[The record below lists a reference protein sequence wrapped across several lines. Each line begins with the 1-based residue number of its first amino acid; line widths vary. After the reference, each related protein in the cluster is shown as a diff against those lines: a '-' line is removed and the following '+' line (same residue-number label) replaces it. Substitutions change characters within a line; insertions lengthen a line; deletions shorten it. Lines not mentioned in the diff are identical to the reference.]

1 VTSLSSVTCEQK
13 CSNSLELA
21 LGRPRAKRSGREES
35 GEETRRRRL
44 PRLCA
49 SSLDSA
55 LTAKRERACRRT
67 ITDYVKPALNLS
79 EEVLEIFKTN

>member
-1 VTSLSSVTCEQK
+1 MNKSAVTVLW
-13 CSNSLELA
+13 
-21 LGRPRAKRSGREES
+21 RPRAKRSGREES
-35 GEETRRRRL
+35 GEETRRKRL

-49 SSLDSA
+49 SPLDSA
-55 LTAKRERACRRT
+55 LAAKLERACRRS